1 MSIVR
6 MFTFHGG
13 QRPVAALLRE
23 RASYGIE
30 GTKATGES
38 Q

>member
-1 MSIVR
+1 
-6 MFTFHGG
+6 MFTFYGG
-13 QRPVAALLRE
+13 QRPVVALRRE

-30 GTKATGES
+30 GAKATGES